1 MQCMNSLII
10 LVNFGARAMHEELR
24 ALADLG
30 EDQGLISST
39 YMEVNNKL

>member
-1 MQCMNSLII
+1 
-10 LVNFGARAMHEELR
+10 MHEELR
-24 ALADLG
+24 ALADLR

>member
-1 MQCMNSLII
+1 MN
-10 LVNFGARAMHEELR
+10 EEFR

-39 YMEVNNKL
+39 YIEVQNHL